1 GVQGVAEGDHGVRL
15 GVGDHAV
22 ALTGGRLVVPE
33 FGADPAGV
41 HEADDLV
48 LAARAVLLEVPLHG
62 VGEHVAGGGVA
73 HAVVALGAV
82 LVGGLGVGRRGG
94 EIPGHGA
101 DGFGAD
107 DSGLI
112 DRGIRD
118 VGDVGDDLGLHAT
131 ARALGQRGGYQ
142 LGGGGDVPVA
152 LLVGPQRDG
161 AEVLGA
167 GTGLDDRA
175 LLTLLAGDGGVE
187 VVGAVG
193 VAVEDRVD
201 LPGGLLDDLVE
212 DRVGV
217 VRGDAGIGVRAGA
230 LV

>member
-1 GVQGVAEGDHGVRL
+1 
-15 GVGDHAV
+15 
-22 ALTGGRLVVPE
+22 
-33 FGADPAGV
+33 
-41 HEADDLV
+41 
-48 LAARAVLLEVPLHG
+48 
-62 VGEHVAGGGVA
+62 GEHVAGGGVA
-73 HAVVALGAV
+73 HAVVALGGGLVADRRVRGADAV
-82 LVGGLGVGRRGG
+82 LVGGLGVVPRGG

-107 DSGLI
+107 DGGVR
-112 DRGIRD
+112 DRGVRD
-118 VGDVGDDLGLHAT
+118 VGDVGDDRGVDVAAL
-131 ARALGQRGGYQ
+131 ALGQRGGHQ

-161 AEVLGA
+161 ADVLGA

-187 VVGAVG
+187 IVGAVG

-230 LV
+230 LVVGGDEGVVVVPVGLHLLDD